1 MAPFSLFESDHQK
14 LRRLELYFKED
25 IENYYRK
32 SVSSS
37 EIGTLQKLVSENLVS
52 LKDVYKNDM
61 GEVWKQNE
69 IFV

>member
-1 MAPFSLFESDHQK
+1 M
-14 LRRLELYFKED
+14 
-25 IENYYRK
+25 
-32 SVSSS
+32 SSS